1 MRLID
6 KALDHFAGKVAKKLA
21 ASEKFSADVACMT
34 EIGLRYSPDFSSLMC
49 KHIDLDTVSHKVA
62 SESFACQVADR
73 VLQDPGFARKVGN
86 YIEENL
92 ASSADFVNSVAQ
104 EIDTDDI
111 AGVVKEYIDTD
122 DIAEQVQ
129 IQVSEAFVRHMKRLS
144 I

>member
-6 KALDHFAGKVAKKLA
+6 KALDYFAGKVAKKLA

-49 KHIDLDTVSHKVA
+49 KRIDLDTVAYKVA
-62 SESFACQVADR
+62 SESFASHVAEH
-73 VLQDPGFARKVGN
+73 VLQDAGFSRKVGN

-92 ASSADFVNSVAQ
+92 ASSADFVNSVAK

-111 AGVVKEYIDTD
+111 AGIVKEYIDTD
-122 DIAEQVQ
+122 EIAEQVQ
-129 IQVSEAFVRHMKRLS
+129 DQIASAFVKHMKRLT